1 MVSAAGERG
10 RSSLALGGGW
20 ETSAL
25 TPGPSWAGGSTPC
38 PAASPPPLYPV
49 TGAGGRQLSSVQHPA
64 QLLLWGWPGSLS
76 WDPFPL
82 CVGREA
88 LSAPQTP
95 GLSLVGSLGVPTPA
109 PSLRSPQQAWSLGPA
124 RASGPRACVREGHR
138 GSWGRWLVW
147 GQTAGAGC
155 HCSEKVIG
163 LEAPAVSGCI

>member
-76 WDPFPL
+76 WDPSPL

-138 GSWGRWLVW
+138 GSWGCFQMCPRSSLLGCGLDAQVELV
-147 GQTAGAGC
+147 Q
-155 HCSEKVIG
+155 
-163 LEAPAVSGCI
+163 